1 MKILTQEQIT
11 AFKKFIDSHN
21 SFIITG
27 HKEPDGDCIASSLGI
42 SRLLKAC
49 GKDFCLLNVGPFKRT
64 EIRPYEKYFTPV
76 IPKSFQ
82 KAENPAVIIVD
93 CSELSRLGDVDPLIT
108 RLDTYILDHHKTAEC
123 TENSIVDPSSPAA
136 SCIVQ
141 QLYEAIAGKL
151 DKETAEIL
159 FFGLSTDTGFFRFLD
174 TDSSEVFMAA
184 SRLVSAGANPRS
196 TYDEITG
203 GKPWSTRK
211 LLGTMLDKADRY
223 YGGRLV
229 ITTEGL
235 EDTRRMGSEGRDS
248 DSLYQLLLAVEGV
261 EAVVFIREETDKT
274 CTLGF
279 RSRNDVDVSSIASV
293 FGGGGHK
300 NASGALTEG
309 TPGSLIPKIKEEFS
323 KFFK

>member
-1 MKILTQEQIT
+1 MKILTEDQIN
-11 AFKKFIDSHN
+11 AFRTFIESHDN
-21 SFIITG
+21 FVIIG
-27 HKEPDGDCIASSLGI
+27 HKEPDGDCIGSSLGI
-42 SRLLKAC
+42 AHLLKAC
-49 GKDFCLLNVGPFKRT
+49 HKQYCTLNVGPFKRT
-64 EIRPYEKYFTPV
+64 EIRPYEKYFTSV
-76 IPKSFQ
+76 LPKSFQ
-82 KAENPAVIIVD
+82 KAENRAVIIVD
-93 CSELSRLGDVDPLIT
+93 CSELSRLGDVDPVIT
-108 RLDTYILDHHKTAEC
+108 RLDTYILDHHKTAES
-123 TENSIVDPSSPAA
+123 TGFSIIDSESPAA
-136 SCIVQ
+136 VCIVQ
-141 QLYEAIAGKL
+141 QLYEAIVGPL

-174 TDSSEVFMAA
+174 TNSSEVFMAA
-184 SRLVSAGANPRS
+184 SRLVAAGANPRA

-223 YGGRLV
+223 YGGRLI
-229 ITTEGL
+229 ITTENL
-235 EDTRRMGSEGRDS
+235 EDTRQMGSEGRDS

-279 RSRNDVDVSSIASV
+279 RSRNDVDVSSIAAV

-309 TPGSLIPKIKEEFS
+309 TPGYLIPKIKEEFA

>member
-1 MKILTQEQIT
+1 MKLLTQEQIT

-21 SFIITG
+21 SFIVAG
-27 HKEPDGDCIASSLGI
+27 HKEPDGDCVASSLGI
-42 SRLLKAC
+42 ARLLKAF
-49 GKDFCLLNVGPFKRT
+49 GKNYCILNAGPFKRT
-64 EIRPYEKYFTPV
+64 EIRPYEKYFTSV
-76 IPKSFQ
+76 LPKSFQ
-82 KAENPAVIIVD
+82 KAEDAAVIIVD
-93 CSELSRLGDVDPLIT
+93 CSELSRLGDADPIIT

-123 TENSIVDPSSPAA
+123 SGNAIVDPTSPAA
-136 SCIVQ
+136 ACIVQ
-141 QLYEAIAGKL
+141 QLYEALVGPL
-151 DKETAEIL
+151 DKETADIL

-174 TDSSEVFMAA
+174 TNSAEVFMAA
-184 SRLVSAGANPRS
+184 SRLVAAGANPRS

-211 LLGTMLDKADRY
+211 LLGTMLDKAERY
-223 YGGRLV
+223 YGGKLI
-229 ITTEGL
+229 ITTENL

-261 EAVVFIREETDKT
+261 EAVVFVREETDKT

-279 RSRNDVDVSSIASV
+279 RSRNEVDVSSIASV

-309 TPGSLIPKIKEEFS
+309 TPGSLIPKIKEEFC

>member
-1 MKILTQEQIT
+1 MKVLTQEQIS
-11 AFKKFIDSHN
+11 AFRNFIDSHN

-42 SRLLKAC
+42 AHLLKAC
-49 GKDFCLLNVGPFKRT
+49 GKHYCILNVGPFKRT
-64 EIRPYEKYFTPV
+64 EIRPYEKYFISTL
-76 IPKSFQ
+76 PKSWQ
-82 KAENPAVIIVD
+82 KEPDCAVIIVD

-108 RLDTYILDHHKTAEC
+108 RLDTYILDHHKTAES
-123 TENSIVDPSSPAA
+123 TEKSIIDSTSPAA
-136 SCIVQ
+136 ACIVQ
-141 QLYEAIAGKL
+141 QLYEAIVGPL
-151 DKETAEIL
+151 DKETADIL

-174 TDSSEVFMAA
+174 TNSSEVFLAA
-184 SRLVSAGANPRS
+184 ARLVAAGANPRT

-223 YGGRLV
+223 FGGRLI
-229 ITTEGL
+229 ITTENL

-261 EAVVFIREETDKT
+261 EAVVFIREETDCT
-274 CTLGF
+274 CTIGF
-279 RSRNDVDVSSIASV
+279 RSRDEVDVSSIAAV

-309 TPGSLIPKIKEEFS
+309 KPGQLIPKIKEEFS

>member
-1 MKILTQEQIT
+1 MKLLTQEQIA
-11 AFKKFIDSHN
+11 AFTTFLDSHE

-27 HKEPDGDCIASSLGI
+27 HKEPDGDCIASALGI
-42 SRLLKAC
+42 SRLLKAR
-49 GKDFCLLNVGPFKRT
+49 GKQFCLLNVGPFKRT
-64 EIRPYEKYFTPV
+64 EIRPYEKYFTSV
-76 IPKSFQ
+76 LPKSMQ
-82 KAENPAVIIVD
+82 KADNPGVIIVD
-93 CSELSRLGDVDPLIT
+93 CSELSRLGDVDPIIT

-123 TENSIVDPSSPAA
+123 TEKSIIDWTSPAA
-136 SCIVQ
+136 VCIVQ
-141 QLYEAIAGKL
+141 QLYEAIVGPL

-174 TDSSEVFMAA
+174 TNGAEVFMAA
-184 SRLVSAGANPRS
+184 ARLVAAGANPRT

-229 ITTEGL
+229 ITTENL

-248 DSLYQLLLAVEGV
+248 DSLYQLMLSVEGV
-261 EAVVFIREETDKT
+261 EAVVFVREETDKT

-279 RSRNDVDVSSIASV
+279 RSRNDVDVSSIAAV

-309 TPGSLIPKIKEEFS
+309 TPGSLIPKIKEEFA
-323 KFFK
+323 KFFR

>member
-1 MKILTQEQIT
+1 MKLLTQEQIT
-11 AFKKFIDSHN
+11 AFKNFIDSHN
-21 SFIITG
+21 TFIITG
-27 HKEPDGDCIASSLGI
+27 HKEPDGDCIASSLGMAH
-42 SRLLKAC
+42 LLKAC
-49 GKDFCLLNVGPFKRT
+49 GKTYCLLNVGPFKRT
-64 EIRPYEKYFTPV
+64 EIRPYEKYFTSV
-76 IPKSFQ
+76 LPKSIL
-82 KAENPAVIIVD
+82 KAENVGVIIVD
-93 CSELSRLGDVDPLIT
+93 CSELSRLGDVDPVIT

-123 TENSIVDPSSPAA
+123 TEKSIIDPSSPAA

-141 QLYEAIAGKL
+141 QLFEALAGPL
-151 DKETAEIL
+151 DKETADIL

-174 TDSSEVFMAA
+174 SNSSEVFLAA
-184 SRLVSAGANPRS
+184 SRLVAAGANPRT
-196 TYDEITG
+196 TYDFITG

-229 ITTEGL
+229 ITTENL

-261 EAVVFIREETDKT
+261 EAVVFVREETDKT

-309 TPGSLIPKIKEEFS
+309 TPGTLIPKIKEEFS